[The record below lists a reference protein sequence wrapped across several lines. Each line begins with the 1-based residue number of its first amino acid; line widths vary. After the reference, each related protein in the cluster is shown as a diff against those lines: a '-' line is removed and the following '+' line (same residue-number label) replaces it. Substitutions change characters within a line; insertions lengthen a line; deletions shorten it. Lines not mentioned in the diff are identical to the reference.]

1 MECRFVTKLSMFL
14 RRSLASLA
22 IFGAATVATAALT
35 TPSDPTLP
43 FTWTRPTTDG
53 QASTDKSTYQMWDT
67 FKSVKGP
74 NAPDVS
80 EINPNGVANAFD
92 NGPAG
97 AILTSGGNIYSF
109 ATIIKPRVELPS
121 YNLTGQVVNFLVQAK
136 VAGNLITTTD
146 VTVNGTPISGL
157 ANYSYKELSNSGAD
171 QGSVVEHAW
180 TFSLPSDLASYN
192 IDWGWGQ
199 MHASLD
205 QLSVDTYVSPV
216 PEPATIALL
225 LTGGAGLGLVAL
237 RRKRSL

>member
-1 MECRFVTKLSMFL
+1 VTKLSNFL

-22 IFGAATVATAALT
+22 IFGAATVATAAFT

-53 QASTDKSTYQMWDT
+53 QASVDKSTYQMWDV
-67 FKSVKGP
+67 FKTVSGP
-74 NAPDVS
+74 NAPDIA
-80 EINPNGVANAFD
+80 EINPNGVANAYD
-92 NGPAG
+92 SAAPGSG
-97 AILTSGGNIYSF
+97 ALITGGGNFYSF
-109 ATIIKPRVELPS
+109 SGVIKPRVEVPS
-121 YNLTGQVVNFLVQAK
+121 YNLTGQLVNFLVQAK
-136 VAGNLITTTD
+136 VQGNLITTND
-146 VTVNGTPISGL
+146 LTVNGTPISGL
-157 ANYSYKELSNSGAD
+157 TNYSYTELSNSGAS
-171 QGSVVEHAW
+171 QGSVIEHAW

-199 MHASLD
+199 LHASLD

-225 LTGGAGLGLVAL
+225 LTGGAGLGLIAL